1 LGITYRKLKGKS
13 HISLTADRGKRRLAL
28 MRRVA
33 GVKWGCTTETLAN
46 TYKMY
51 VRPTLEYGME
61 VFPADIPNETKQLD
75 IVQNQALR
83 IITGGV
89 KTTPITAMEIYNYL
103 IKIIR
108 TLLVPRRTFVWTL
121 TLTNTNTL
129 KIITVKMACTPGK
142 N

>member
-1 LGITYRKLKGKS
+1 MY
-13 HISLTADRGKRRLAL
+13 LTLLNCIQTCIVPRR
-28 MRRVA
+28 
-33 GVKWGCTTETLAN
+33 TTSMDT
-46 TYKMY
+46 
-51 VRPTLEYGME
+51 P
-61 VFPADIPNETKQLD
+61 F
-75 IVQNQALR
+75 
-83 IITGGV
+83 II
-89 KTTPITAMEIYNYL
+89 YL